1 MSEDASLLEEFLAE
15 SAEHLTRTE
24 TDLTTLERDGE
35 DEDGELVRRIFRAV
49 HTIKG
54 SSGFF
59 GYVRIGSVAHAMESL
74 LDRLREGQVKPTKE
88 LIGVLFEGLDQLSA
102 LFSDIEDSN
111 DVDTSA
117 LEDRIRAFLP
127 GKKEAPKP
135 CGSVQRNQAAETAVP
150 PGILEELCCGHHLY
164 RLSYDLRQMEKEHQI
179 GPMALVERLASFGT
193 IHDGTLEPTGQN
205 LREGIPEGV
214 RYRLYFSSVLEK
226 EFIADAVLL
235 PPELVEEVAYAA
247 PDTSFLTGAAPAGAG
262 RAAAGTPASPTPTV
276 TAEVTSR
283 PDSQADSRSDSHAD
297 ASCPGEAREGS
308 SEAPRSE
315 ERHETEY
322 LKVRLEILDKL
333 MALAG
338 ELVLV
343 RNQQLMIADPDDSE
357 ERGITQR
364 LDIVTSD
371 LQETIMRTRMQPI
384 GGVFSRFGRV
394 VRDLGRKLGKEIEI
408 EAVGSDVEIDKNILE
423 ALIDPLTHIVRNSCD
438 HGIEAP
444 EERERMGKPRT
455 GTLTLRAYHEGGQIN
470 VEIQDD
476 GAGVDREAI
485 RRKVLEKGLKTE
497 AELRSLTDP
506 ELLGLIF
513 LPGFSTNDQVT
524 DVSGRGVGM
533 DVVKSNV
540 ENLGGVVEVQSNDG
554 EGTCVKL
561 RLPLTLAIIPSMI
574 VETCGQRFAIPQINL
589 EELVTLYDEDVVGRI
604 ECAGSREVF
613 RLRDTLLSLV
623 HLQEVLERS
632 EPFTEEAR
640 REATERHRKARQSR
654 HAEFQASRIAG
665 KPCDWQL
672 GFAVL
677 KIGGERFGLV
687 IDRIV
692 GTEEI
697 VVKPMHRVLK
707 DLPIYSG
714 ATVLGDGHV
723 ALILDVQGI
732 ARHSGVQMD
741 ELQEADEKEV
751 VLNGA
756 DERKRLLLFR
766 NQPDEQL
773 ALPLEQ
779 VSRIEHIE
787 MKDVERIGERDYITI
802 HGTSIR
808 LLQLDHYLDLSPT
821 PKKAEMY
828 AIIPKT
834 SQKPYCILVP
844 ELVDIGEFAFQM
856 STDNYCHAGVEGT
869 GLLDGK
875 LTVVIEPEAIARM
888 AEPQWYR
895 EAA

>member
-1 MSEDASLLEEFLAE
+1 MSEEASLLEEFLAE
-15 SAEHLTRTE
+15 SAEHLTHTE
-24 TDLTTLERDGE
+24 ADLTTLERDGE

-59 GYVRIGSVAHAMESL
+59 GYARIGAVAHAMESL
-74 LDRLREGQVKPTKE
+74 LDRLREGQIKPTKE
-88 LIGVLFEGLDQLSA
+88 LISVLFEGLDQLSA
-102 LFSDIEDSN
+102 LFSDIENSN
-111 DVDTSA
+111 NVDTSE
-117 LEDRIRAFLP
+117 LEGRIRAFLP
-127 GKKEAPKP
+127 GKAETSKP
-135 CGSVQRNQAAETAVP
+135 CSKIQQPPADKTAVP
-150 PGILEELCCGHHLY
+150 PEILEELPCGHHLY
-164 RLSYDLRQMEKEHQI
+164 HLSYGLRKMEKEHQL
-179 GPMALVERLASFGT
+179 GPMALVERLASFGS
-193 IHDGTLEPTGQN
+193 ILDGTLEPTGQN

-214 RYRLYFSSVLEK
+214 SYQLYFSSVLEK

-235 PPELVEEVAYAA
+235 PPEEISEVAYAA
-247 PDTSFLTGAAPAGAG
+247 PD
-262 RAAAGTPASPTPTV
+262 AAAIKALAPQPAPKSASSLTEPVKP
-276 TAEVTSR
+276 
-283 PDSQADSRSDSHAD
+283 ADS
-297 ASCPGEAREGS
+297 
-308 SEAPRSE
+308 
-315 ERHETEY
+315 ERHAEAEF

-343 RNQQLMIADPDDSE
+343 RNQQLMIADLDNAE

-444 EERERMGKPRT
+444 EERERMGKPRV
-455 GTLTLRAYHEGGQIN
+455 GTITLRAYHEGGQIN

-476 GAGVDREAI
+476 GAGVNREAI
-485 RRKVLEKGLKTE
+485 RRKVLEKGLKSE
-497 AELRSLTDP
+497 AELRTLTDP

-513 LPGFSTNDQVT
+513 LPGFSTNTQVT

-540 ENLGGVVEVQSNDG
+540 ENLGGVVEVESDEG
-554 EGTCVKL
+554 DGTCIKL

-613 RLRDTLLSLV
+613 RLRNTLLSLV
-623 HLQEVLERS
+623 QLQEVLERS

-640 REATERHRKARQSR
+640 REATERHRKARQTR

-677 KIGGERFGLV
+677 KVGGSRFGLV

-741 ELQEADEKEV
+741 EPQESDDKEI
-751 VLNGA
+751 VLEGS
-756 DERKRLLLFR
+756 DERRRLLLFR

-787 MKDVERIGERDYITI
+787 MKNVERIGERDYVTI
-802 HGTSIR
+802 HGTSVR

-821 PKKAEMY
+821 PKKDEMY

-834 SQKPYCILVP
+834 SQQPYCILVP

-856 STDNYCHAGVEGT
+856 NTDTYRHTGVEGT

-875 LTVVIEPEAIARM
+875 LTVVVEPEAIARM
-888 AEPQWYR
+888 AEPQWYL

>member
-1 MSEDASLLEEFLAE
+1 MSEEASLLEEFLAE

-24 TDLTTLERDGE
+24 SDLTTLERDGE

-59 GYVRIGSVAHAMESL
+59 GYVRIGAVAHAMESL

-88 LIGVLFEGLDQLSA
+88 LLGVLFEGLDQLSS
-102 LFSDIEDSN
+102 LFADIENSN
-111 DVDTSA
+111 SVDTSE
-117 LEDRIRAFLP
+117 LEAQIRAFLP
-127 GKKEAPKP
+127 GKSEAAKP
-135 CGSVQRNQAAETAVP
+135 CDTLKQQPTDTPVP
-150 PGILEELCCGHHLY
+150 PEILEELPCGHHLY

-179 GPMALVERLASFGT
+179 GPMALVERLSSFGN
-193 IHDGTLEPTGQN
+193 IHDGELEPTGQN

-214 RYRLYFSSVLEK
+214 HYRLYFSSVLEK

-235 PPELVEEVAYAA
+235 PPEEIDEVAYAA
-247 PDTSFLTGAAPAGAG
+247 PDTAAIKALAPQPVAKPTASLTESAKP
-262 RAAAGTPASPTPTV
+262 
-276 TAEVTSR
+276 
-283 PDSQADSRSDSHAD
+283 ADS
-297 ASCPGEAREGS
+297 
-308 SEAPRSE
+308 
-315 ERHETEY
+315 ERHAEAEF

-343 RNQQLMIADPDDSE
+343 RNQQLMIADLDNAE

-408 EAVGSDVEIDKNILE
+408 ETVGSDVEIDKNILE

-438 HGIEAP
+438 HGVETP
-444 EERERMGKPRT
+444 EERERQGKPRG
-455 GTLTLRAYHEGGQIN
+455 GTITLRAYHEGGQIN

-485 RRKVLEKGLKTE
+485 RRKVLEKGLKSET
-497 AELRSLTDP
+497 ELRALSDP

-513 LPGFSTNDQVT
+513 LPGFSTNDKVT

-540 ENLGGVVEVQSNDG
+540 ENLGGVVEVQSDEG
-554 EGTCVKL
+554 DGTCIKL

-589 EELVTLYDEDVVGRI
+589 EELVTLYDEDVVERI

-640 REATERHRKARQSR
+640 REATERHRKTRQTR

-677 KIGGERFGLV
+677 KIGGSRFGLV

-707 DLPIYSG
+707 ELPIYSG

-741 ELQEADEKEV
+741 EPQETDGKESKEII
-751 VLNGA
+751 LEGA
-756 DERKRLLLFR
+756 DERRRLLLFR

-787 MKDVERIGERDYITI
+787 MKHVERIGERDYVTI
-802 HGTSIR
+802 HGTSVR

-821 PKKAEMY
+821 PKKDEMY

-834 SQKPYCILVP
+834 SQQPYCILVP

-856 STDNYCHAGVEGT
+856 NTDTYRHTGVEGT

-875 LTVVIEPEAIARM
+875 LTVVVEPEAIARM

>member
-1 MSEDASLLEEFLAE
+1 MSEEASLLEEFLAE

-24 TDLTTLERDGE
+24 ADLATLERDGE

-59 GYVRIGSVAHAMESL
+59 GYARIGAVAHAMESL
-74 LDRLREGQVKPTKE
+74 LDRLREGQIKPTKE
-88 LIGVLFEGLDQLSA
+88 LLGILFEGLDQLSS
-102 LFSDIEDSN
+102 LFADIENSN
-111 DVDTSA
+111 AVDTSE
-117 LEDRIRAFLP
+117 LEGRIRAFLP
-127 GKKEAPKP
+127 GESELAKPCASLQQPPTEAP
-135 CGSVQRNQAAETAVP
+135 VP
-150 PGILEELCCGHHLY
+150 QEILEELPCGHHLY
-164 RLSYDLRQMEKEHQI
+164 RLSYGLREMEKKHQI
-179 GPMALVERLASFGT
+179 GPMALVERLSSFGN
-193 IHDGTLEPTGQN
+193 IHDGVLEPTGQN

-235 PPELVEEVAYAA
+235 PPEEIAEVAYAA
-247 PDTSFLTGAAPAGAG
+247 PD
-262 RAAAGTPASPTPTV
+262 AAAIKALIPPTAMQPSASLTETV
-276 TAEVTSR
+276 KSAES
-283 PDSQADSRSDSHAD
+283 
-297 ASCPGEAREGS
+297 
-308 SEAPRSE
+308 
-315 ERHETEY
+315 ERHAEAEF

-343 RNQQLMIADPDDSE
+343 RNQQLMIADLDNAE

-444 EERERMGKPRT
+444 EERERQGKPRT
-455 GTLTLRAYHEGGQIN
+455 GTITLRAYHEGGQIN

-476 GAGVDREAI
+476 GAGVDRGAI
-485 RRKVLEKGLKTE
+485 RRKVLEKGLKSE
-497 AELRSLTDP
+497 AELRALTDP

-513 LPGFSTNDQVT
+513 LPGFSTNDKVT

-540 ENLGGVVEVQSNDG
+540 ENLGGVVEVQSDEG
-554 EGTCVKL
+554 DGTCIKL

-589 EELVTLYDEDVVGRI
+589 EELVTLYDEDVVERI

-623 HLQEVLERS
+623 HLQEVLERA
-632 EPFTEEAR
+632 EPFAEEAR
-640 REATERHRKARQSR
+640 REATERHRKTRQTR

-677 KIGGERFGLV
+677 KIGGSRFGLV

-741 ELQEADEKEV
+741 EPQETDDKEII
-751 VLNGA
+751 LDGA
-756 DERKRLLLFR
+756 DERRRLLLFR

-787 MKDVERIGERDYITI
+787 MKHVERIGERDYVTI
-802 HGTSIR
+802 HGTSVR

-821 PKKAEMY
+821 PKKEEMY

-834 SQKPYCILVP
+834 SQQPYCILVP

-856 STDNYCHAGVEGT
+856 NSDTYRHSGVEGT

-875 LTVVIEPEAIARM
+875 LTVVVEPEAIARM